1 MQNIE
6 LPSMPALH
14 RSLLEWALLTTAVV
28 ILQELDLRLPIQSM
42 IGSKLLNN
50 VETSDLI
57 LLYNLVLLQL
67 HCKQSFGLIS
77 EKQ

>member
-1 MQNIE
+1 
-6 LPSMPALH
+6 MPALQ
-14 RSLLEWALLTTAVV
+14 RSVHGWALLTTAVV
-28 ILQELDLRLPIQSM
+28 FLQELDLKLPIQSM

-67 HCKQSFGLIS
+67 HCKRSCGLRS